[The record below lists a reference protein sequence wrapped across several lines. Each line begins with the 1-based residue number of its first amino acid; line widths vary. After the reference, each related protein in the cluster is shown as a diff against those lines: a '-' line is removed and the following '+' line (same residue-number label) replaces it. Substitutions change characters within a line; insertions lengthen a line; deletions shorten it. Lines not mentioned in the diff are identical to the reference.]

1 MGVDVYDLVDA
12 VDLASKYCSPEFE
25 ESITTA
31 KTWNQKKELLEALIN
46 DSNVPKIKQGDFSGL
61 ARIIKKLILD
71 TNAVVS
77 QLSVKVCGN
86 LAKGLRKDF
95 EPCCKELLPALIP
108 KFKEK
113 KPQLVEDVHAV
124 LMSFLMCTNLEVLN
138 SDLLTCLT
146 DKSPPLIKK
155 NVCNFIEK
163 ALQETYI
170 DVLKRIS
177 NEVAQ
182 ALFSTSDD
190 PSPDARDAACAA
202 LGIL

>member
-1 MGVDVYDLVDA
+1 
-12 VDLASKYCSPEFE
+12 
-25 ESITTA
+25 
-31 KTWNQKKELLEALIN
+31 
-46 DSNVPKIKQGDFSGL
+46 
-61 ARIIKKLILD
+61 
-71 TNAVVS
+71 
-77 QLSVKVCGN
+77 
-86 LAKGLRKDF
+86 
-95 EPCCKELLPALIP
+95 
-108 KFKEK
+108 
-113 KPQLVEDVHAV
+113 
-124 LMSFLMCTNLEVLN
+124 MCTNLEVLN